1 MKAPTRRVLRLSVIT
16 LLGSAAITGCFTTRS
31 AMKKEGVD
39 GDDPVGATQSVEMTP
54 VEGKSGYVVDELKSE
69 ITRLNGRIED
79 LERSKGTE
87 AERAQSEK
95 AKQDQIDKLEQRIVE
110 LENAQLELIEQFK
123 KYQGV
128 ADDRVAEKAG
138 ELVDQARAKAA
149 GGDHEGALDILTR
162 YLATP
167 KAPRAEE
174 ATFLRAESFYE
185 TRQYRKAIADYGQFT
200 EKYTKSK
207 LMPTVLYK
215 IGLSFKAI
223 NAKEDASVFL
233 QELIDKHP
241 KSPEAK
247 KAKSILAQLR

>member
-1 MKAPTRRVLRLSVIT
+1 MKKRSISASLAA
-16 LLGSAAITGCFTTRS
+16 LLLISTAGCMTTRS
-31 AMKKEGVD
+31 GMKKDGLS
-39 GDDPVGATQSVEMTP
+39 GDDPVGATQPAEVAP
-54 VEGKSGYVVDELKSE
+54 VEGKSNYVVDELKSE

-79 LERSKGTE
+79 LERSRGTE

-95 AKQDQIDKLEQRIVE
+95 LKQEQFDKLEQRIVE
-110 LENAQLELIEQFK
+110 LENAQLEMIEQFK

-128 ADDRVAEKAG
+128 ADERVAEKAG
-138 ELVDQARAKAA
+138 ELVDQARTKAES
-149 GGDHEGALDILTR
+149 GDREGAIDLLTK
-162 YLATP
+162 YLANS

-174 ATFLRAESFYE
+174 ATFLRGESYFE
-185 TRQYRKAIADYGQFT
+185 TKQYRKAIADYGQFT

-207 LMPTVLYK
+207 YMPTVLYK
-215 IGLSFKAI
+215 IGLSFRAI
-223 NAKEDASVFL
+223 NAKEDAAVFL